1 MIEKLSLAPAAAVT
15 MRVEPERWTA
25 AVRTVKER
33 EAGVG
38 SALPAWSTART

>member
-1 MIEKLSLAPAAAVT
+1 MISKLSLAPAAAVT
-15 MRVEPERWTA
+15 MSVEPEMWTA

-38 SALPAWSTART
+38 SALPAWSIGRT